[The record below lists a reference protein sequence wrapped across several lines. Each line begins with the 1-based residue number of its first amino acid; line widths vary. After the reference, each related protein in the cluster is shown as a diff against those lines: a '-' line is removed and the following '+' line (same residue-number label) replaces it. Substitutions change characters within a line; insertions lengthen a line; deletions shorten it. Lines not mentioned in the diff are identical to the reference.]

1 MSRLIG
7 LFGLV
12 LLSVSCQP
20 EKPETLFTLLA
31 SPETGV
37 DFENRLTES
46 DTFNILNYL
55 YYYNGGGVAAGDI
68 NNDGLV
74 DLYFTAN
81 ELPNKLYL
89 NLGDFRFE
97 DVTEAADIAGLPGWT
112 TGVTMADVNGDGWL
126 DIYVSQLGEHEGVS
140 GYNQLY
146 INQADTSQGYPVFTE
161 QAAAYGLAEQSF
173 ATQAYFFDYDL
184 DNDLDVYLLN
194 HTVHSPDTY
203 VPVAKGRK
211 PSKYG
216 DKLLQNNNGV
226 FVDVSGEAGIYR
238 SIVGYG
244 LSASITDI
252 NLDGFPDI
260 YVANDFHE
268 NDYLYINNGDGTF
281 SEQLE
286 EMIGHTSRFSMGS
299 DIADFNNDTYP
310 DILTLDMKPEDE
322 RVLKI
327 SAGEDPYDIFQY
339 KLNYGY
345 NHQYARNNLQL
356 NTPVVQR
363 IADSSKI
370 AYAFREIGQYAGIA
384 ATDWSWSALWADL
397 DNDGWKDLYVTNGI
411 LRRPNNLDYIKF
423 ISNAE
428 IQTGLQ
434 AGISSENRGLI
445 DKMPSEAIA
454 NYVYENQR
462 NLTFANKAE
471 EWGLAQPGFSNG
483 AAYADLDNDGD
494 LDLIVNNVNADA
506 FIYRNNASAQNDH
519 HFLKVRLKGV
529 GKNQFGVGAKVW
541 LYQNGNIQY
550 QELTPTRGFQ
560 SSVAPVLH
568 FGLGETASIDSLV
581 VRWPGERKQSL
592 IDVAGDQVLVL
603 NQEDAQPAPE
613 YPPKPDPWFEV
624 QAEPSINFSHRE
636 NEFSDITQ
644 EPLMPHLL
652 SREGP
657 ALATGDVNS
666 DGLVDV
672 FLGGATNQ
680 MSALLLQ
687 EPDGTFLPSNQS
699 LWRNSIISEDIA
711 AEFIDVDGDGDLDL
725 YVGSAGNE
733 FTNNPLRDRLYLNNG
748 AGQFSW
754 VEEALPPML
763 NNTSCIAPHDFD
775 ADGDIDLFIGSR
787 VVTGHYGIDPVSYLL
802 ENDGSGHFQNVTD
815 EYAPQLKTAGMVTDA
830 VWTDYDQDGKE
841 DLLVVGEW
849 MPISVFRNEGSKL
862 TQVYLD
868 GLTNS
873 AGWWN
878 CIEAVDIDNDGDE
891 DWIAGNLGL
900 NSVIQADSDQ
910 PAKLYVHDFD
920 QNGNTEQ
927 ILSFYKNGRE
937 SPFATKDELT
947 QQIPSLRKRYA
958 GYAEFA
964 DQTVE
969 DIFGKELVEEATVK
983 KADYFASAMI
993 INQGAGN
1000 FEVVDLPAQVQLSP
1014 VKSILPI
1021 DVNQDGAMD
1030 LLLGGNSYAVGPK
1043 QGRYDASFGWCLV
1056 NNGQGGF
1063 QALSTLE
1070 SGVFIRGEIRNMA
1083 LIAIEKKPVVIV
1095 ARNNQEVV
1103 ILQANQSKLAL
1114 PLP

>member
-1 MSRLIG
+1 MCKVLCLVGVIG
-7 LFGLV
+7 MFTAC
-12 LLSVSCQP
+12 VS
-20 EKPETLFTLLA
+20 EKKENTLFTLL
-31 SPETGV
+31 SPSDTGIR
-37 DFENRLTES
+37 FENQLSES

-81 ELPNKLYL
+81 ELSNKLYL

-97 DVTEAADIAGLPGWT
+97 DVTELAGVAGLPGWT

-126 DIYVSQLGEHEGVS
+126 DIYVSQLGEHEGVT

-146 INQADTSQGYPVFTE
+146 INQADTSRGHPVFIE
-161 QAAAYGLAEQSF
+161 QAEVYGLAKQSF

-211 PSKYG
+211 SSEFG
-216 DKLLQNNNGV
+216 DKLLQNKNGV
-226 FVDVSGEAGIYR
+226 FEDVSEESGIYQ
-238 SIVGYG
+238 SVVGYG
-244 LSASITDI
+244 LSASVADI

-268 NDYLYINNGDGTF
+268 NDYLYINNGNGTF
-281 SEQLE
+281 TEHLE

-299 DIADFNNDTYP
+299 DIADFNNDSYP
-310 DILTLDMKPEDE
+310 DIVSLDMKPEDE

-345 NHQYARNNLQL
+345 NYQYARNNLQL
-356 NTPVVQR
+356 NTPAIQPV
-363 IADSSKI
+363 ADSSKI
-370 AYAFREIGQYAGIA
+370 TYAFREIGQYAGIS

-411 LRRPNNLDYIKF
+411 LRRPNNLDYIKY

-428 IQTGLQ
+428 IQAGLQ
-434 AGISSENRGLI
+434 GEISGENRGLI

-454 NYVYENQR
+454 NYAYKNQQ

-471 EWGLAQPGFSNG
+471 DWGLAQPGFSNG

-494 LDLIVNNVNADA
+494 LDLIVNNVNAFA
-506 FIYRNNASAQNDH
+506 SLYRNNSSTQSDH
-519 HFLKVRLKGV
+519 HFLQVQLEGV
-529 GKNQFGVGAKVW
+529 GQNQFGVGAKVW
-541 LYQNGNIQY
+541 LYENGNVQY
-550 QELTPTRGFQ
+550 QELMPARGFQ
-560 SSVAPVLH
+560 SSVAPQLH
-568 FGLGETASIDSLV
+568 FGLDKAEAIDSLV
-581 VRWPGERKQSL
+581 VRWPGGRKQSL
-592 IDVAGDQVLVL
+592 VDVAGDQVLVL
-603 NQEDAQPAPE
+603 NQEDAQLAPG
-613 YPPKPDPWFEV
+613 YPSKPDPWFEV
-624 QAEPSINFSHRE
+624 QNETGIKFTHRE

-657 ALATGDVNS
+657 ALATGDVNG
-666 DGLVDV
+666 DGLDDV

-680 MSALLLQ
+680 MSVLLLQ
-687 EPDGTFLPSNQS
+687 KPDGSFLPSNQP
-699 LWRNSIISEDIA
+699 LWRNSIISEDVA
-711 AEFIDVDGDGDLDL
+711 AEFIDVDGDSDLDL
-725 YVGSAGNE
+725 CVGSAGNQY
-733 FTNNPLRDRLYLNNG
+733 TNNSLQDRLYINDG

-754 VEEALPPML
+754 MEDALPPLL

-787 VVTGHYGIDPVSYLL
+787 VVTGRYGINPVSHLL
-802 ENDGSGHFQNVTD
+802 ENDGSGHFRDVTE
-815 EYAPQLKTAGMVTDA
+815 EYAPQLRTAGMVTDA
-830 VWTDYDQDGKE
+830 AWTDYDQDGKE
-841 DLLVVGEW
+841 DLIVVGEW
-849 MPISVFRNEGSKL
+849 MLVSVFRNEDSRL
-862 TQVYLD
+862 THIDLD
-868 GLTNS
+868 GLANS
-873 AGWWN
+873 VGWWN

-900 NSVIQADSDQ
+900 NSVIQADSSQ
-910 PAKLYVHDFD
+910 PARLYVHDFD

-927 ILSFYKNGRE
+927 ILSFYKNGQE

-947 QQIPSLRKRYA
+947 QQIPSLRKKYA

-969 DIFGKELVEEATVK
+969 DIFGKKLVEEAMVK
-983 KADYFASAMI
+983 KAFRFASAII

-1000 FEVVDLPAQVQLSP
+1000 FEVVDLPPQAQLSP
-1014 VKSILPI
+1014 IRSILPI
-1021 DVNQDGAMD
+1021 DVNQDGATD
-1030 LLLGGNSYAVGPK
+1030 LLLGGNSYAIGPK
-1043 QGRYDASFGWCLV
+1043 QGRYDASFGWYLI
-1056 NNGQGGF
+1056 NNGQGSF
-1063 QALSTLE
+1063 QVMNALE
-1070 SGVFIRGEIRNMA
+1070 SGLFITGQISSIA
-1083 LIAIEKKPVVIV
+1083 LVNNRSEKTLVIIG
-1095 ARNNQEVV
+1095 RNNQEVMT
-1103 ILQANQSKLAL
+1103 LQRSQNKSVL
-1114 PLP
+1114 P